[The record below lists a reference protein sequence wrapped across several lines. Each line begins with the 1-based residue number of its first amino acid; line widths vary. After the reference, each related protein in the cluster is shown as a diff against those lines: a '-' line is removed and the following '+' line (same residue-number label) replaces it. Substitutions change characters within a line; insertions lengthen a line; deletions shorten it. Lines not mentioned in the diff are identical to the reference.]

1 MYANTASRMASNIPP
16 PSQQPPGPHAPSA
29 SHNNNNNM
37 SNNLSSASTYT
48 SMDDDKGRGSY
59 KCGRCGVP
67 KKGHICPYQPKVKRR
82 PGDPMP
88 EMKCIS
94 TQVEMDEVRVLMFIV
109 FFLLFTSPP
118 SLVYFDLRHTHTGL
132 FVSFA
137 CCISNNI

>member
-1 MYANTASRMASNIPP
+1 MYANTAPRMASNIPP
-16 PSQQPPGPHAPSA
+16 PSQPQQPPGPHASSA

-94 TQVEMDEVRVLMFIV
+94 TQVEMDEVRVYLC
-109 FFLLFTSPP
+109 LLFSSYYSHPLP
-118 SLVYFDLRHTHTGL
+118 LSLF
-132 FVSFA
+132 
-137 CCISNNI
+137 

>member
-1 MYANTASRMASNIPP
+1 MSSNNIPP
-16 PSQQPPGPHAPSA
+16 SSQQQQQQPPGPYA
-29 SHNNNNNM
+29 SHNNNTNNNM

-94 TQVEMDEVRVLMFIV
+94 TQVEMDEVCGILILSFC
-109 FFLLFTSPP
+109 FLII
-118 SLVYFDLRHTHTGL
+118 HTHLHL
-132 FVSFA
+132 FLSIL
-137 CCISNNI
+137 CKI